1 MVRLTAMHAIADNN
15 QLEQIRNVKN
25 LLFKKNT
32 EIYRVRYYTN
42 SHHHSMKLRI
52 TQALAFLFRLDPKW
66 DDRMLKIIR
75 EEANQTNVTHI
86 NELIIAETIESEQ
99 MLKIIEEVNEFSVDL
114 ISFQISIN
122 LFCCFI

>member
-1 MVRLTAMHAIADNN
+1 MTYNQKVRITAMRAIAANLPSDEIST
-15 QLEQIRNVKN
+15 LKHRLFAKN
-25 LLFKKNT
+25 K

-66 DDRMLKIIR
+66 DDRMLKIIL

-86 NELIIAETIESEQ
+86 NELIIAETIEPTQ
-99 MLKIIEEVNEFSVDL
+99 MLHMIENVCNSLFELDNRIDSDL
-114 ISFQISIN
+114 M
-122 LFCCFI
+122 